1 MNIVRRALYV
11 VTLALASALPAS
23 AAETIA
29 RHHLISAANPYA
41 AEAGRQ
47 MMREGGSAVDAA
59 IAAQLVLTL
68 VEPESSGI
76 GGGRPYGLEGEF
88 LEIDPPRKL
97 VHTWHLVGTP
107 VAPTTVTYLL
117 EQVDCGTRVTLR
129 HEGFLSPEACSAT
142 CIGWE
147 TSFERLAELMTIE
160 LAPSSG

>member
-1 MNIVRRALYV
+1 MTFMDQVKARAVADLADGRILASVEIAAPPERTFRALVSEEIVRWWVRPGV
-11 VTLALASALPAS
+11 FDTSEWTGDIRP
-23 AAETIA
+23 
-29 RHHLISAANPYA
+29 
-41 AEAGRQ
+41 
-47 MMREGGSAVDAA
+47 GGGWR
-59 IAAQLVLTL
+59 
-68 VEPESSGI
+68 SSGI